1 MKYKGKYRGN
11 SIFYEIVMKAVII
24 ISVFLTSMA
33 LAEDDFS
40 PLFWPPA
47 PDTARVA
54 YLDEI
59 KCEDLTPQ
67 SGFLGKLARLIGG
80 GSEDERL
87 IYPFDIA
94 VHDGSLF
101 MVFQNIAALVEI
113 DREDMTFKLHR
124 CDDYP
129 FIYPVSLCDG
139 GEAIFITDP
148 EAKAVYR
155 FAQGRMSRIIDRDLV
170 RPTGITAL
178 PAEKRLYV
186 IDTGDHRLKIFDY
199 EGRLIRV
206 IPDAGDSASILHY
219 PTFAA
224 ASSNEVLVN
233 DGLNYLIRRFDPE
246 GQHLMSFGKEGDGPG
261 CFARPKGLAADSD
274 GHIYVVDN
282 MFDNVQVFDHEGR
295 LLLVIGSTGQER
307 GQFWSPAG
315 IDIVNDT
322 IYIADMFNN
331 RIQLLHYLG
340 GRP

>member
-1 MKYKGKYRGN
+1 M
-11 SIFYEIVMKAVII
+11 AV
-24 ISVFLTSMA
+24 A
-33 LAEDDFS
+33 GEDVS
-40 PLFWPPA
+40 SLFWPSA

-54 YLDEI
+54 FLDEI

-67 SGFLGKLARLIGG
+67 SGFLGKLTRWIGG
-80 GSEDERL
+80 GSADEKL

-94 VHDGSLF
+94 VRGRSLY

-113 DREDMTFKLHR
+113 DREKMTFKLHR
-124 CDDYP
+124 CDNYP
-129 FIYPVSLCDG
+129 LVYPVSLCEG

-155 FAQGRMSRIIDRDLV
+155 YARGRLSRLIDHDLV
-170 RPTGITAL
+170 RPTGIAAL
-178 PAEKRLYV
+178 PEKERLYV

-199 EGRLIRV
+199 EGRLIKIV
-206 IPDAGDSASILHY
+206 PDDGDSTLALHY
-219 PTFAA
+219 PTFAVA
-224 ASSNEVLVN
+224 ASDEVFVN
-233 DGLNYLIRRFDPE
+233 DGLNYRIRGFDPE
-246 GQHLMSFGKEGDGPG
+246 GRHIMSFGKEGDGPG
-261 CFARPKGLAADSD
+261 CFARPKGLAVDSD

-282 MFDNVQVFDHEGR
+282 IFDNVQVFDNEGR
-295 LLLVIGSTGQER
+295 LLLVIGSTGREK

>member
-1 MKYKGKYRGN
+1 MK
-11 SIFYEIVMKAVII
+11 VVVII
-24 ISVFLTSMA
+24 LVFMTSSVVA
-33 LAEDDFS
+33 GNDAS

-54 YLDEI
+54 FLDEI

-80 GSEDERL
+80 GSEDEKL
-87 IYPFDIA
+87 LYPFDVA
-94 VHDGSLF
+94 VSGRSLY
-101 MVFQNIAALVEI
+101 MVFQNVAALVEI
-113 DREDMTFKLHR
+113 DPENKTFKLHR
-124 CDDYP
+124 CEDYP
-129 FIYPVSLCDG
+129 MVYPVSLCNG

-155 FAQGRMSRIIDRDLV
+155 FARGRISRIISDGLV

-178 PAEKRLYV
+178 PAEKRLYI

-199 EGRLIRV
+199 EGRLVRTV
-206 IPDAGDSASILHY
+206 PDADDSTSFFHY

-224 ASSNEVLVN
+224 ATDKEIFVN
-233 DGLNYLIRRFDPE
+233 DGLNYLIREFDPE
-246 GQHLMSFGKEGDGPG
+246 GRQIMSFGKEGDGPG
-261 CFARPKGLAADSD
+261 CFARPKGLAVDSD

-282 MFDNVQVFDHEGR
+282 MFDNVQVFDNEGR
-295 LLLVIGSTGQER
+295 LLLVIGSTGREK

-322 IYIADMFNN
+322 IYVADMFNN
-331 RIQLLHYLG
+331 RIQLLQYLG